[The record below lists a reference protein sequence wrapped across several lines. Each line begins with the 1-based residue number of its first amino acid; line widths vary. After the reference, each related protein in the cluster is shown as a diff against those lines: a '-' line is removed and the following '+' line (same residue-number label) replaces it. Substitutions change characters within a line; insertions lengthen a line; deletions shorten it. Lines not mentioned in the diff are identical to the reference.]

1 MFSQSWIHHRTISVG
16 PNFWGPSSSAAKLFH
31 QKSSTIEHLG
41 ILSYNEALGMIDE
54 LDKKI
59 LNMLIANGRQSSREI
74 TKKLA
79 EAGFKIS
86 ERGLGKRIARL
97 ERENIITGYTAIVD
111 MKRVNMAIP
120 RLVTVKLS
128 SPKDFVQR
136 LSDMK
141 NYLAEA
147 PFCDFSAR
155 SNGSFDWI
163 ELKFFNN
170 IEQANAEADLYR
182 TWFGDIIEDYQSYD
196 LDVYKFGWQ
205 LFEEKDFHTFMQY
218 MQKKSDQKPT
228 IKKTSRYL
236 EPQLSVK

>member
-1 MFSQSWIHHRTISVG
+1 
-16 PNFWGPSSSAAKLFH
+16 
-31 QKSSTIEHLG
+31 
-41 ILSYNEALGMIDE
+41 MIDD

-74 TKKLA
+74 TKKLSL
-79 EAGFKIS
+79 EGIKIS

-97 ERENIITGYTAIVD
+97 ERNKIITGYTAVVD
-111 MKRVNMAIP
+111 MKKVSMGVP

-128 SPKDFVQR
+128 SPVDFVQR

-141 NYLAEA
+141 EYLASA

-170 IEQANAEADLYR
+170 IEQANKEADLYR

-205 LFEEKDFHTFMQY
+205 LFDEKTFDSFMKY
-218 MQKKSDQKPT
+218 MQKKSEQQLVT
-228 IKKTSRYL
+228 KKDSKYL
-236 EPQLSVK
+236 APQISA

>member
-1 MFSQSWIHHRTISVG
+1 
-16 PNFWGPSSSAAKLFH
+16 
-31 QKSSTIEHLG
+31 
-41 ILSYNEALGMIDE
+41 MIDD

-74 TKKLA
+74 TKKLSL
-79 EAGFKIS
+79 EGIKIS

-97 ERENIITGYTAIVD
+97 ERNKVITGYTAVVD
-111 MKRVNMAIP
+111 MKKVSMGVP

-128 SPKDFVQR
+128 SPVDFVQR

-141 NYLAEA
+141 EYLASA

-170 IEQANAEADLYR
+170 IEQANKEADLYR

-205 LFEEKDFHTFMQY
+205 LFDEKTFDSFMKY
-218 MQKKSDQKPT
+218 MQKKSEQQLVT
-228 IKKTSRYL
+228 KKDSKYL
-236 EPQLSVK
+236 APQISA

>member
-1 MFSQSWIHHRTISVG
+1 
-16 PNFWGPSSSAAKLFH
+16 
-31 QKSSTIEHLG
+31 
-41 ILSYNEALGMIDE
+41 MIDD

-74 TKKLA
+74 TKKLG
-79 EAGFKIS
+79 EEGFKIS
-86 ERGLGKRIARL
+86 ERGLGKRIAKL
-97 ERENIITGYTAIVD
+97 ERDKIITGYTAIVD
-111 MKRVNMAIP
+111 MKKVNMGIP

-141 NYLAEA
+141 EYLADA

-170 IEQANAEADLYR
+170 VEQANAEADLYR

-205 LFEEKDFHTFMQY
+205 LFEEKDFHAFMQF
-218 MQKKSDQKPT
+218 MQKKSESKPAT
-228 IKKTSRYL
+228 KKGSEY
-236 EPQLSVK
+236 VKYEISA

>member
-1 MFSQSWIHHRTISVG
+1 
-16 PNFWGPSSSAAKLFH
+16 
-31 QKSSTIEHLG
+31 
-41 ILSYNEALGMIDE
+41 MIDD

-74 TKKLA
+74 TKKLG
-79 EAGFKIS
+79 EEGFKIS
-86 ERGLGKRIARL
+86 ERGLGKRIAKL
-97 ERENIITGYTAIVD
+97 ERDKIITGYTAIVD
-111 MKRVNMAIP
+111 MKKVNMGIP

-136 LSDMK
+136 LGDMK
-141 NYLAEA
+141 EYLANA

-170 IEQANAEADLYR
+170 VEQANAEADLYR

-205 LFEEKDFHTFMQY
+205 LFEEKDFHAY
-218 MQKKSDQKPT
+218 MQFMHKKSESNPPM
-228 IKKTSRYL
+228 KKGSEYL
-236 EPQLSVK
+236 KYQISA

>member
-1 MFSQSWIHHRTISVG
+1 
-16 PNFWGPSSSAAKLFH
+16 
-31 QKSSTIEHLG
+31 
-41 ILSYNEALGMIDE
+41 MIDD

-74 TKKLA
+74 TKKLSL
-79 EAGFKIS
+79 EGIKIS

-97 ERENIITGYTAIVD
+97 ERNKVITGYTAVVD
-111 MKRVNMAIP
+111 MKKVSMGVP

-128 SPKDFVQR
+128 SPVDFVQR

-141 NYLAEA
+141 EYLASA

-170 IEQANAEADLYR
+170 IEQANKEADLYR

-196 LDVYKFGWQ
+196 LDVYKFGWE
-205 LFEEKDFHTFMQY
+205 LFDEKTFDSFMKY
-218 MQKKSDQKPT
+218 MQKKSEQQLVTKDSK
-228 IKKTSRYL
+228 YL
-236 EPQLSVK
+236 VPQISA

>member
-1 MFSQSWIHHRTISVG
+1 
-16 PNFWGPSSSAAKLFH
+16 
-31 QKSSTIEHLG
+31 
-41 ILSYNEALGMIDE
+41 MIDD

-74 TKKLA
+74 TKKLG
-79 EAGFKIS
+79 EEGFKIS
-86 ERGLGKRIARL
+86 ERGLGKRIAKL
-97 ERENIITGYTAIVD
+97 ERDKIITGYTAIVD
-111 MKRVNMAIP
+111 MKKVNMGIP

-136 LSDMK
+136 LGDMK
-141 NYLAEA
+141 EYLANA

-170 IEQANAEADLYR
+170 VEQANAEADLYR

-205 LFEEKDFHTFMQY
+205 LFEEKDFHAFMQF
-218 MQKKSDQKPT
+218 MQKKSESKPPM
-228 IKKTSRYL
+228 KKGSEYL
-236 EPQLSVK
+236 KYEISA

>member
-1 MFSQSWIHHRTISVG
+1 MF
-16 PNFWGPSSSAAKLFH
+16 
-31 QKSSTIEHLG
+31 
-41 ILSYNEALGMIDE
+41 DE

-59 LNMLIANGRQSSREI
+59 LNMLIANGRQSTRAI

-79 EAGFKIS
+79 EEGIRIS

-97 ERENIITGYTAIVD
+97 EREKVILGYTAIID
-111 MKRVNMAIP
+111 MKKVNMGIP

-128 SPKDFVQR
+128 SPKNYVQR

-141 NYLAEA
+141 EYLTNA

-155 SNGSFDWI
+155 SNGSYDWI
-163 ELKFFNN
+163 ELKFFNSL
-170 IEQANAEADLYR
+170 EQANMEADLYR

-205 LFEEKDFHTFMQY
+205 LFEEKDFHAFMQM
-218 MQKKSDQKPT
+218 MQKKVEEKPIT
-228 IKKTSRYL
+228 STNKKQSNYL
-236 EPQLSVK
+236 EYQLSA

>member
-1 MFSQSWIHHRTISVG
+1 MF
-16 PNFWGPSSSAAKLFH
+16 
-31 QKSSTIEHLG
+31 
-41 ILSYNEALGMIDE
+41 DD

-59 LNMLIANGRQSSREI
+59 LNLLISNGRQSSRAI

-79 EAGFKIS
+79 EEGIRIS

-97 ERENIITGYTAIVD
+97 EREKVILGYTAIID
-111 MKRVNMAIP
+111 MKKVNMGVP

-128 SPKDFVQR
+128 SPKNYVQR

-141 NYLAEA
+141 EYLTNA

-163 ELKFFNN
+163 ELKFFNSV
-170 IEQANAEADLYR
+170 EQANMEADLYR

-205 LFEEKDFHTFMQY
+205 LFEEKDFHAFLQH
-218 MQKKSDQKPT
+218 MQKKDEK
-228 IKKTSRYL
+228 IATSTHNKNSEYFKY
-236 EPQLSVK
+236 QLPA

>member
-1 MFSQSWIHHRTISVG
+1 
-16 PNFWGPSSSAAKLFH
+16 
-31 QKSSTIEHLG
+31 
-41 ILSYNEALGMIDE
+41 MIDD

-59 LNMLIANGRQSSREI
+59 LNLLIANGRQSSREI
-74 TKKLA
+74 TKKLSQ
-79 EAGFKIS
+79 EGIKIS

-97 ERENIITGYTAIVD
+97 EKNNIITGYTAIVD
-111 MKRVNMAIP
+111 MKKVNMGIP

-128 SPKDFVQR
+128 SPVDFVQR
-136 LSDMK
+136 LADMK
-141 NYLAEA
+141 DYLASA

-155 SNGSFDWI
+155 SNGNFDWI

-205 LFEEKDFHTFMQY
+205 LFEEKDFDSFIEFMK
-218 MQKKSDQKPT
+218 KKSDHKLLA
-228 IKKTSRYL
+228 KKESPYL
-236 EPQLSVK
+236 KYQLPA

>member
-1 MFSQSWIHHRTISVG
+1 
-16 PNFWGPSSSAAKLFH
+16 
-31 QKSSTIEHLG
+31 
-41 ILSYNEALGMIDE
+41 MIDD

-74 TKKLA
+74 TKKLG
-79 EAGFKIS
+79 EEGFKIS
-86 ERGLGKRIARL
+86 ERGLGKRIAKL
-97 ERENIITGYTAIVD
+97 ERDKIITGYTAIVD
-111 MKRVNMAIP
+111 MKRVNMGIP

-136 LSDMK
+136 LGDMK
-141 NYLAEA
+141 EYLANA

-170 IEQANAEADLYR
+170 VEQANAEADLYR

-205 LFEEKDFHTFMQY
+205 LFEEKDFHAFMQL
-218 MQKKSDQKPT
+218 MHKKSESKPSM
-228 IKKTSRYL
+228 KKGSEYL
-236 EPQLSVK
+236 KYEISA

>member
-1 MFSQSWIHHRTISVG
+1 
-16 PNFWGPSSSAAKLFH
+16 
-31 QKSSTIEHLG
+31 
-41 ILSYNEALGMIDE
+41 MIDE

-79 EAGFKIS
+79 EEDIKIS

-97 ERENIITGYTAIVD
+97 ERNKIITGYTAIVD
-111 MKRVNMAIP
+111 MKLVNMGIP

-141 NYLAEA
+141 DYLADA

-196 LDVYKFGWQ
+196 LDVYKFGWH
-205 LFEEKDFHTFMQY
+205 LFEEKDFKAFMQY
-218 MQKKSDQKPT
+218 MHKKSE
-228 IKKTSRYL
+228 KTSSLKKGSDILKY
-236 EPQLSVK
+236 EIPA

>member
-1 MFSQSWIHHRTISVG
+1 
-16 PNFWGPSSSAAKLFH
+16 
-31 QKSSTIEHLG
+31 
-41 ILSYNEALGMIDE
+41 MIDE

-74 TKKLA
+74 TKKLS
-79 EAGFKIS
+79 EEGIKIS

-97 ERENIITGYTAIVD
+97 ERDKIITGYTAIVD
-111 MKRVNMAIP
+111 MKRVSMAIP

-170 IEQANAEADLYR
+170 LEQANAEADLYR

-218 MQKKSDQKPT
+218 MQKKSEQKPT
-228 IKKTSRYL
+228 IKKTTRYL